1 MSRRLLIADSGP
13 LIALARL
20 DLLALP
26 KRYFHEIVVSSTV
39 WREVSRRPRPR
50 ESERLQAALVQSNF
64 VVSDAAGSI
73 TQRLADA
80 RLDAGER
87 HTLALGLALE
97 STVLIDERRGRHIA
111 RELALPVL
119 GTLGLLVLGRQSGV
133 IPAVKPLI
141 DELQGSGYYLSD
153 ALVESVLSHLEER

>member
-26 KRYFHEIVVSSTV
+26 KRYFDEIVVSSTF
-39 WREVSRRPRPR
+39 WREVSRRPRPP
-50 ESERLQAALVQSNF
+50 ESERLQAALVQANF
-64 VVSDAAGSI
+64 VVSDSAGCI
-73 TQRLADA
+73 TQQLADA

-87 HTLALGLALE
+87 HTVALGLALE
-97 STVLIDERRGRHIA
+97 ATVMIDERRGRYIA
-111 RELALPVL
+111 RELGLPVL
-119 GTLGLLVLGRQSGV
+119 GTLGLLVLGRQSGG
-133 IPAVKPLI
+133 IPAVKTLI

-153 ALVESVLSHLEER
+153 ALVEIVLSHFGER

>member
-1 MSRRLLIADSGP
+1 MSKRLLIADSGP

-26 KRYFHEIVVSSTV
+26 KRYFDEIVVSSTV
-39 WREVSRRPRPR
+39 WREVSRRPRPS
-50 ESERLQAALVQSNF
+50 ESERLQAALGQSIF
-64 VVSDAAGSI
+64 VLADASGSM
-73 TQRLADA
+73 TEQLADA

-87 HTLALGLALE
+87 RTLALGLALE
-97 STVLIDERRGRHIA
+97 ATLLIDERRGRHVA

-119 GTLGLLVLGRQSGV
+119 GTLGVLALGRQSGV

-141 DELQGSGYYLSD
+141 DALQASGYDLSD
-153 ALVESVLSHLEER
+153 ALVEKVLSHLNER